1 MIDQD
6 AIYVELKPIFSDVF
20 ERDNIVLR
28 PDLNAHDV
36 EGWDSMKQ
44 IELLLALEQRFAMKF
59 TSKEVDLMRNLGDIS
74 TIVAARGTI
83 PSPGH

>member
-1 MIDQD
+1 MINQD
-6 AIYVELKPIFSDVF
+6 ALYTELKPIFTDVF

-28 PDLNAHDV
+28 PELNAKDV

-74 TIVAARGTI
+74 AIVAARGTA
-83 PSPGH
+83 P

>member
-28 PDLNAHDV
+28 PELNARDV

-59 TSKEVDLMRNLGDIS
+59 TSKEMDLMRNLGDIS
-74 TIVAARGTI
+74 AIVAARGTV
-83 PSPGH
+83 PRSDH

>member
-1 MIDQD
+1 MINQD
-6 AIYVELKPIFSDVF
+6 ALYTEMKPIFSDVF

-28 PDLNAHDV
+28 PELNAKDV

-74 TIVAARGTI
+74 AIVAARGTA
-83 PSPGH
+83 P